1 MPARLKKDEEK
12 RPKKKKKKNCLV
24 LILIAAFYVSVVGA
38 PCTAL
43 PAEYAATST
52 GVDCFFI
59 HASRSFFF
67 SVMISP
73 MPMVLDPLSF
83 FIKSLVVVCA
93 CKSRQVGSFLV

>member
-1 MPARLKKDEEK
+1 M
-12 RPKKKKKKNCLV
+12 
-24 LILIAAFYVSVVGA
+24 IAAFYVSVVGA

-67 SVMISP
+67 SVMMSP
-73 MPMVLDPLSF
+73 MPMVLNPLSF

-93 CKSRQVGSFLV
+93 CKSRQVGSFFGVKFWRKFFDKKNVSFFSRSQHR

>member
-1 MPARLKKDEEK
+1 
-12 RPKKKKKKNCLV
+12 V
-24 LILIAAFYVSVVGA
+24 IAAFYVSVVGA

-73 MPMVLDPLSF
+73 MPMVLNPLISF

-93 CKSRQVGSFLV
+93 SRASSGGRFLV

>member
-1 MPARLKKDEEK
+1 M
-12 RPKKKKKKNCLV
+12 
-24 LILIAAFYVSVVGA
+24 IAAFYVSVVGA

-73 MPMVLDPLSF
+73 MPMVLIPLSF

-93 CKSRQVGSFLV
+93 CSLVRWGRFLV

>member
-1 MPARLKKDEEK
+1 
-12 RPKKKKKKNCLV
+12 V
-24 LILIAAFYVSVVGA
+24 IAAFYVSVVGA

-73 MPMVLDPLSF
+73 MPMVLNPLSF

-93 CKSRQVGSFLV
+93 CKSRQVGSFFGVKFWRKFFDKKNVSFFSSVVKHR